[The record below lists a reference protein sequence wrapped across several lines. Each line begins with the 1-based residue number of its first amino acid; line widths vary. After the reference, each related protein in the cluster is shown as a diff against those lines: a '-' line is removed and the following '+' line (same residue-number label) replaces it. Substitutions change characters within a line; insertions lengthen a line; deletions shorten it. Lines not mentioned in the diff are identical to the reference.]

1 MRLSA
6 VAVLSVAVTLFVVS
20 FVSLLLSGCA
30 ASLECGSW
38 AFSGTPQSAF
48 GGGLASVPNLTS
60 AFTFT
65 PAICGKNCD
74 CNTDAMIQMVWV
86 YDTDQHTNL
95 FDGTGDFSRK
105 DANNWTIDR
114 VDGAGYG
121 WYGLLNDGVTFY
133 PGWNTPG
140 SNGTA
145 NTLYD
150 YPRQPNN
157 IVFYT
162 VDVAVCFKSKACQN
176 RILGYYFWSWAVDN
190 NGTART
196 LFDGTAWTGLE
207 TEFQNAVTSWNA
219 WAPNSGPETD
229 PVTGQTI
236 PNAVQF
242 PTFSDL

>member
-1 MRLSA
+1 MRLPALAVLA
-6 VAVLSVAVTLFVVS
+6 VAATLLFVS
-20 FVSLLLSGCA
+20 FASLLLSGCA
-30 ASLECGSW
+30 TSLECGSW
-38 AFSGTPQSAF
+38 AFSGTPQSAP
-48 GGGLASVPNLTS
+48 GGGLASLANVTS

-65 PAICGKNCD
+65 PANCGKNCN
-74 CNTDAMIQMVWV
+74 CNTDAMIQMVSV
-86 YDTDQHTNL
+86 YDTEEHMYL
-95 FDGTGDFSRK
+95 FDGTGDTNRA

-133 PGWNTPG
+133 NFWNTPG

-157 IVFYT
+157 IVFFA
-162 VDVAVCFKSKACQN
+162 VDAAVCFKSESCQN
-176 RILGYYFWSWAVDN
+176 RILGYYVWSWAVDN
-190 NGTART
+190 NGTARE
-196 LFDGTAWTGLE
+196 LFAGAAWTELE
-207 TEFQNAVTSWNA
+207 TEFQNAIASWNK

-242 PTFSDL
+242 PAFSDL